1 MLRFWRQLELNQYIV
16 FETMYW
22 LKAEV
27 YFLSE
32 GQEA

>member
-1 MLRFWRQLELNQYIV
+1 MLRFWRQLELNQV
-16 FETMYW
+16 HRFRNDVLVES
-22 LKAEV
+22 EV